1 MDIKEHR
8 INEQIRA
15 RKVRL
20 IDEEGK
26 QIGVCDIE
34 EALRIAHEKQ
44 LDLVEVAPEADPPVC
59 KLMDYGKYRY
69 ELKKKMKQGKNKPK
83 GSVVKEVRMRPKI
96 EEHDYRFKLKNIR
109 EFLQDGCKVKVSMIF
124 KGREM
129 SYVDDGKD
137 ILMKIIEETKDLSRL
152 EWGPRVE
159 GWAISVMLAP
169 K

>member
-1 MDIKEHR
+1 MGIKEHR

-20 IDEEGK
+20 IDEDGK
-26 QIGVCDIE
+26 QVGVVDIE
-34 EALRIAHEKQ
+34 EALRMAHEKQ

-69 ELKKKMKQGKNKPK
+69 ELKKKMKQGRNKPK

-109 EFLQDGCKVKVSMIF
+109 EFLQEGCKVKVSMLF

-129 SYVDDGKD
+129 SYVDDGKE
-137 ILMKIIEETKDLSRL
+137 ILMKVVEETKDLSRL
-152 EWGPRVE
+152 EWGPRTE
-159 GWAISVMLAP
+159 GWSISVMLAP